1 VNLRRGFKAE
11 ANELAREL
19 RRELSLNLE
28 DPLDPTMLAE
38 HLEIP
43 ITTLSAMKDDA
54 PFAAQQFSVKDPT
67 VFSAV
72 TVFYGHQRKIVH
84 NDSHHPV
91 RQASNLA
98 HELSHAL
105 LHHRPTPALDEFG
118 NRLWNQTVEDEAT
131 WLGGALLISEEAA
144 LHIVRNG
151 WSRAQAARYYQVSE
165 EMVIFRLNMTGAQKR
180 LRWGFRARRQRE

>member
-1 VNLRRGFKAE
+1 MNLRRGFKAE
-11 ANELAREL
+11 ANELAREM
-19 RRELSLNLE
+19 RCELHLNPE

-43 ITTLSAMKDDA
+43 IATLCSMKDDV
-54 PFAAQQFSVKDPT
+54 PFAAQQFSVIDPSA
-67 VFSAV
+67 FSAV

-84 NDSHHPV
+84 NDSHHPA

-105 LHHRPTPALDEFG
+105 LHHRPTPALDEVG
-118 NRLWNQTVEDEAT
+118 NRLWDQTVEDEAT

-144 LHIVRNG
+144 LCIVRNQ
-151 WSRAQAARYYQVSE
+151 WSLTQAARCYQVSE
-165 EMVIFRLNMTGAQKR
+165 EMVRFRLNVTGAQR
-180 LRWGFRARRQRE
+180 RIRWGFGTKRHR